1 MPARAIVRY
10 CHCDLCPPRRIDTE
24 LSTAPSGDAPRR
36 ALASELAKFG
46 VVGLAGFVADVGGFN
61 LLRFAGGDGPLHDY
75 PLTAKVI
82 SSVFGIV
89 VAWLGNRYWTYA
101 AQRRTKMHHEFAHF
115 VAVCAVG
122 IGISLGCLWVSHYGL
137 GFTSGVADNIAT
149 NVIGL
154 GLATAFR
161 FWAYRTHVFN
171 EVSEIAGQE
180 IAGQEMAEPSDST
193 PVR

>member
-1 MPARAIVRY
+1 MSTASSGST
-10 CHCDLCPPRRIDTE
+10 PRR
-24 LSTAPSGDAPRR
+24 G
-36 ALASELAKFG
+36 LASELAKFA
-46 VVGLAGFVADVGGFN
+46 VVGLAGFVVDVGGFN
-61 LLRFAGGDGPLHDY
+61 LLRFTGGDGPLHDY

-101 AQRRTKMHHEFAHF
+101 KQRRTKMHHEFAHF
-115 VAVCAVG
+115 VAVCGIG
-122 IGISLGCLWVSHYGL
+122 IGISLGCLWVSHYAL
-137 GFTSGVADNIAT
+137 GFTSGVADNIAA

-171 EVSEIAGQE
+171 EVAEVAAQE
-180 IAGQEMAEPSDST
+180 IVEPSDST
-193 PVR
+193 PVH

>member
-1 MPARAIVRY
+1 MVRY
-10 CHCDLCPPRRIDTE
+10 SSPDHFPQRIDIE
-24 LSTAPSGDAPRR
+24 LAGPSGSAPRR
-36 ALASELAKFG
+36 ALASELARFG
-46 VVGLAGFVADVGGFN
+46 VVGLGGFVVDVGGFN
-61 LLRFAGGDGPLHDY
+61 LLRFAGGPGPLYDY

-82 SSVFGIV
+82 SSDFGIV

-101 AQRRTKMHHEFAHF
+101 QQRRTKMHHEFAHF
-115 VAVCAVG
+115 MAVCAVG
-122 IGISLGCLWVSHYGL
+122 IGISLGCLWVSHYAL
-137 GFTSGVADNIAT
+137 GFTSAVADNIAT

-171 EVSEIAGQE
+171 EVAEVAGQE
-180 IAGQEMAEPSDST
+180 IAQEMAEPSDST

>member
-1 MPARAIVRY
+1 M
-10 CHCDLCPPRRIDTE
+10 
-24 LSTAPSGDAPRR
+24 
-36 ALASELAKFG
+36 
-46 VVGLAGFVADVGGFN
+46 
-61 LLRFAGGDGPLHDY
+61 
-75 PLTAKVI
+75 I

-101 AQRRTKMHHEFAHF
+101 QQRRAKIHHEFAHF
-115 VAVCAVG
+115 VVVCAIG
-122 IGISLGCLWVSHYGL
+122 IGISLGCLWVSHYAL
-137 GFTSGVADNIAT
+137 GFTSAVADNIAA

-171 EVSEIAGQE
+171 EVAGQEIAQEIAGQE
-180 IAGQEMAEPSDST
+180 IAQEIAGQEIAEPSDST